1 MPCDRSDPLS
11 MLGKGQPPWTQSE
24 KAESLAA
31 REDRKWGMAS
41 EMAQWVKAL
50 ATTKSDDLNFIPGPH
65 MVEEANWLL
74 QAVFLSPHPQYMCVY
89 THMHRCTQ
97 SKSLNK

>member
-1 MPCDRSDPLS
+1 MPCGRSDPLS

-31 REDRKWGMAS
+31 RQDREWGMAS
-41 EMAQWVKAL
+41 AMAQWVKAL
-50 ATTKSDDLNFIPGPH
+50 ATTKADDLNFIPGPH

-74 QAVFLSPHPQYMCVY
+74 QAVFLPPHVQYLYLYLYVY
-89 THMHRCTQ
+89 TQMHTE
-97 SKSLNK
+97 